1 MAIEYSLTLA
11 GATPAEEVAQRALP
25 GATFSPYG
33 ATIGTDADILQQLGF
48 DLTIT
53 GGTDGYVEARG
64 NDGTWVWDPNPAAV
78 ATFRLASDPDRG
90 DMALHNVLE
99 AATRILATAFASA
112 GPWSNLTARPGG
124 TTTGG
129 RTRSSPADSLPR
141 VGAANPGVGR
151 RVDRFVGWCTQRP
164 RPQRHRCGSMG
175 RRKVSVWPAAA
186 AGQGWSGPMAPDHRR
201 WPRGR
206 FPAPQT
212 GPRCPRAGR
221 PSPSTCTTG
230 TDSPSTSAPTSG
242 APTPHPPDGTF
253 VGACPW

>member
-99 AATRILATAFASA
+99 AATRILAT
-112 GPWSNLTARPGG
+112 GPEDAALVVNWDDLLLVRLGG
-124 TTTGG
+124 TVVKHH
-129 RTRSSPADSLPR
+129 R
-141 VGAANPGVGR
+141 AA
-151 RVDRFVGWCTQRP
+151 W
-164 RPQRHRCGSMG
+164 
-175 RRKVSVWPAAA
+175 W
-186 AGQGWSGPMAPDHRR
+186 DHHR
-201 WPRGR
+201 WPNQVIPG
-206 FPAPQT
+206 
-212 GPRCPRAGR
+212 
-221 PSPSTCTTG
+221 
-230 TDSPSTSAPTSG
+230 
-242 APTPHPPDGTF
+242 
-253 VGACPW
+253 